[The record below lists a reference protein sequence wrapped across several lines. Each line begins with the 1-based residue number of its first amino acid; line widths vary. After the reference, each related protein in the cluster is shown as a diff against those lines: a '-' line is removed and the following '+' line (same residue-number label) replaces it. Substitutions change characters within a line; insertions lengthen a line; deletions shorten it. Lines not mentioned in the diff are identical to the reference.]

1 MQVLLE
7 SPGIVLPSNEAKV
20 LATRVGHAFE
30 RLARRI
36 DRVHVSLRD
45 VNGPRG
51 GCDKLCMIRIELATR
66 GQIVVREKSSEMNR
80 ALKRALSRARTLVS
94 CELKR
99 RSWPGRRPLLL
110 LPLEAR
116 Q

>member
-7 SPGIVLPSNEAKV
+7 SPGIVLPSNEAQV
-20 LATRVGHAFE
+20 LTTRIRRAFE
-30 RLARRI
+30 RVARRI
-36 DRVHVSLRD
+36 ERVHVSLRD

-51 GCDKLCMIRIELATR
+51 GRDKLCMIRVELANR
-66 GQIVVREKSSEMNR
+66 GQIVVRDRNSEMGH
-80 ALKRALSRARTLVS
+80 ALKRALSRARALVA

-99 RSWPGRRPLLL
+99 RSWSEQRPLLL